1 MFDWVNSILISKDF
15 EYLRQLFFNSSKV
28 TEPYCDCSLSPN
40 RLRFGPLIT
49 IILFFIELLYIMKK
63 INKIKIKLNGK
74 FIKIQDKTTLL
85 SLIKKLKVP
94 IKKVAIELNQTIV
107 NKKSLGKIKIKKN
120 NKIEI
125 VHFIGGG

>member
-1 MFDWVNSILISKDF
+1 
-15 EYLRQLFFNSSKV
+15 
-28 TEPYCDCSLSPN
+28 
-40 RLRFGPLIT
+40 
-49 IILFFIELLYIMKK
+49 MKK

-85 SLIKKLKVP
+85 SLLKKLKVS
-94 IKKVAIELNQTIV
+94 IKKVAIELNQTIA

-120 NKIEI
+120 DKIEI

>member
-1 MFDWVNSILISKDF
+1 
-15 EYLRQLFFNSSKV
+15 
-28 TEPYCDCSLSPN
+28 
-40 RLRFGPLIT
+40 
-49 IILFFIELLYIMKK
+49 MKK

-74 FIKIQDKTTLL
+74 FVKIQDKTTLL
-85 SLIKKLKVP
+85 SLMQKLKLP

-107 NKKSLGKIKIKKN
+107 NRKSLGKIKIKKN

>member
-1 MFDWVNSILISKDF
+1 
-15 EYLRQLFFNSSKV
+15 
-28 TEPYCDCSLSPN
+28 
-40 RLRFGPLIT
+40 
-49 IILFFIELLYIMKK
+49 MKK

-74 FIKIQDKTTLL
+74 FIKIQDKITLL

-94 IKKVAIELNQTIV
+94 IKKVAIELNQTIT

-120 NKIEI
+120 DKIEI